1 MRNKNIINLSPGGFG
16 FQTMDG
22 EDSPTAI
29 IRPSLNTFQIKPVEQ
44 VKIRK

>member
-16 FQTMDG
+16 SQTMDG